1 MKFAIEK
8 TKKKDIKKEL
18 PLVLIK
24 NFHFLN
30 NSVWKSFI
38 TNTMK
43 DYHDF

>member
-24 NFHFLN
+24 IFHFLN

-38 TNTMK
+38 MNTMK